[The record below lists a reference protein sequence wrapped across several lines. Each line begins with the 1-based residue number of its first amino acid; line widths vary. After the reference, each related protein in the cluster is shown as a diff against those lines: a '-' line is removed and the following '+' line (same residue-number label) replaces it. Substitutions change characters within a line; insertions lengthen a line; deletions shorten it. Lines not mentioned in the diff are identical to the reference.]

1 MIVAIFLHFAS
12 FFDMTLDR
20 LMNFK
25 TELHLQKKQTDLEK
39 NCTLDCCNFVVI
51 LIYGPRQLQVYSI
64 RNTSRMYLFVLGNN
78 NMQLLQLHEC
88 IE

>member
-39 NCTLDCCNFVVI
+39 NCTLIVAI
-51 LIYGPRQLQVYSI
+51 LW
-64 RNTSRMYLFVLGNN
+64 
-78 NMQLLQLHEC
+78 
-88 IE
+88 

>member
-39 NCTLDCCNFVVI
+39 IAHWIVAI
-51 LIYGPRQLQVYSI
+51 LW
-64 RNTSRMYLFVLGNN
+64 
-78 NMQLLQLHEC
+78 
-88 IE
+88 